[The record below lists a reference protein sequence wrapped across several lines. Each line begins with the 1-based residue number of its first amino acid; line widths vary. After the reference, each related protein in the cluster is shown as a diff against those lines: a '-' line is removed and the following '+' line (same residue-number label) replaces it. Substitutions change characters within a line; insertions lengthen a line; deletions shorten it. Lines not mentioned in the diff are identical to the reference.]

1 MTKLGCSV
9 TTCLHNADLCCCKNQ
24 ITVEGKDAKTAD
36 CTCCGS
42 FNEKS
47 GDSFKN
53 ACHTPN
59 THLDVKCEAVN
70 CVYNE
75 KKICRADNIGIAG
88 NGATSANQTEC
99 ATFKMR

>member
-24 ITVEGKDAKTAD
+24 ITVEGKDAKTSD

-42 FNEKS
+42 FDEKS

-53 ACHTPN
+53 SYQSPN
-59 THLDVKCEAVN
+59 THLEVQCEAIN
-70 CVYNE
+70 CAYNE
-75 KKICRADNIGIAG
+75 KKVCRAENIGIAG
-88 NGATSANQTEC
+88 TGATTANQTEC
-99 ATFKMR
+99 ATFKLR